1 MMMRNNL
8 FKGRE
13 KSVRVT
19 YTDNTI
25 YRNDSWE
32 EPLSQTSTST
42 VSALVCYGTS
52 SVDPAVDLSMNG
64 SSSSSVRVF
73 ARFSDFTESN
83 KDFTIDHIIP
93 GDILEIG
100 SDHYAIE
107 SVDYT
112 MCLPGDY
119 DVRIV
124 ARKEV
129 DDGV

>member
-1 MMMRNNL
+1 MMRNNL

-13 KSVRVT
+13 KDVRVT

-25 YRNDSWE
+25 YREDGWD

-42 VSALVCYGTS
+42 VSALVCHGTS
-52 SVDPAVDLSMNG
+52 SVDPAIDLSMNG
-64 SSSSSVRVF
+64 PSSSSVRVF
-73 ARFSDFTESN
+73 ARFSDFLKSN
-83 KDFTIDHIIP
+83 KDFGLDSIIP

-100 SDHYAIE
+100 SDHYTID

-112 MCLPGDY
+112 RCLPGNY
-119 DVRIV
+119 DVKIV
-124 ARKEV
+124 AKREV

>member
-1 MMMRNNL
+1 MMRNNL

-25 YRNDSWE
+25 YRADGWD

-52 SVDPAVDLSMNG
+52 SVDPAIDLSMNG

-73 ARFSDFTESN
+73 ARFSDFTKS
-83 KDFTIDHIIP
+83 DRPFSLDSIVP
-93 GDILEIG
+93 GDVLEIG
-100 SDHYAIE
+100 SDHYTIE

-112 MCLPGDY
+112 RCLPGDY
-119 DVRIV
+119 DVRIA

>member
-1 MMMRNNL
+1 MMRNDL
-8 FKGRE
+8 FRGRE
-13 KSVRVT
+13 KAVKVT

-25 YRNDSWE
+25 YRKDSWD

-52 SVDPAVDLSMNG
+52 SVDSSIDLSMNG
-64 SSSSSVRVF
+64 PSSSSVRVF
-73 ARFSDFTESN
+73 ARFSDFMKSS
-83 KDFTIDHIIP
+83 KDFTIDRIIP

-100 SDHYAIE
+100 SDHYTID

-112 MCLPGDY
+112 RCLPGNY
-119 DVRIV
+119 DVRIS
-124 ARKEV
+124 AHKEV

>member
-1 MMMRNNL
+1 MMRNDL

-13 KSVRVT
+13 KAVRVT
-19 YTDNTI
+19 YTSNTI
-25 YRNDSWE
+25 YREDGWD

-52 SVDPAVDLSMNG
+52 SVDPAIDLSMNG

-73 ARFSDFTESN
+73 ARFSDFLKSN
-83 KDFTIDHIIP
+83 KGFSLDSIIP

-100 SDHYAIE
+100 SDHYTID

-112 MCLPGDY
+112 RCLPGNY
-119 DVRIV
+119 DVRIS
-124 ARKEV
+124 AHKEV

>member
-1 MMMRNNL
+1 MMRNDL

-13 KSVRVT
+13 KAVRVT
-19 YTDNTI
+19 YTSNTI
-25 YRNDSWE
+25 YREDGWD

-52 SVDPAVDLSMNG
+52 SVDPAIDLSMNG

-73 ARFSDFTESN
+73 ARFSDLTKSN
-83 KDFTIDHIIP
+83 KDFSLDSIIP
-93 GDILEIG
+93 GDVLGIG
-100 SDHYAIE
+100 SDHYTIE

-112 MCLPGDY
+112 RCLPGNY
-119 DVRIV
+119 DVKIV

>member
-1 MMMRNNL
+1 MMRNNL
-8 FKGRE
+8 FRGRE

-19 YTDNTI
+19 YTSNTV
-25 YRNDSWE
+25 YRADGWD
-32 EPLSQTSTST
+32 EPLYQTSTST

-52 SVDPAVDLSMNG
+52 SVDPAIDLSMNG

-73 ARFSDFTESN
+73 SRSSDFVKSDGHFSLEN
-83 KDFTIDHIIP
+83 IVP
-93 GDILEIG
+93 GDILEID
-100 SDHYAIE
+100 SDHYTIE

-112 MCLPGDY
+112 KCLPGDY